1 MHCILVYISCDISAI
16 RNQDNDGSL
25 GSIHPMVQ
33 AMTTPKKSYSR
44 SISRACTTTKFPG
57 KLLSLNLKTSV
68 RIICLL
74 S

>member
-33 AMTTPKKSYSR
+33 AMKTPKKCYSR
-44 SISRACTTTKFPG
+44 SISRAHTTNKISWQASFFE
-57 KLLSLNLKTSV
+57 SEDISAN
-68 RIICLL
+68 
-74 S
+74 

>member
-33 AMTTPKKSYSR
+33 AMKTPKKSYSR
-44 SISRACTTTKFPG
+44 CISRTYTTNKISRQASFFE
-57 KLLSLNLKTSV
+57 SEDISAN
-68 RIICLL
+68 
-74 S
+74 

>member
-33 AMTTPKKSYSR
+33 AMKTPKKSYSR
-44 SISRACTTTKFPG
+44 SISRAYTTYKISRQVSFVE
-57 KLLSLNLKTSV
+57 LEDI
-68 RIICLL
+68 RAD
-74 S
+74 

>member
-25 GSIHPMVQ
+25 GNIHPMVQ

-44 SISRACTTTKFPG
+44 SISRAYTTNKISRQASFFE
-57 KLLSLNLKTSV
+57 SEDISAN
-68 RIICLL
+68 
-74 S
+74 